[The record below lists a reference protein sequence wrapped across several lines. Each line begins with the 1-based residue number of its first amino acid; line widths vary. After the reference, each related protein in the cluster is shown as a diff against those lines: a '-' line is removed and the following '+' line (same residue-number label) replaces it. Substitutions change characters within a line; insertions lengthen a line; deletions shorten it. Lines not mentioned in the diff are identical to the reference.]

1 MSVLPCVD
9 AAAELREIKMAIYYI
24 NMQLFFIINK
34 KRGKIVFVFKC
45 NSKGSGGWVNSIY
58 QAYKKPTNSKFE
70 VNVHSSC
77 LFVFKKIKI

>member
-34 KRGKIVFVFKC
+34 KREQIVFVFKC
-45 NSKGSGGWVNSIY
+45 NSKGTGVWVNSIY
-58 QAYKKPTNSKFE
+58 QAYKKTYKCQ
-70 VNVHSSC
+70 V
-77 LFVFKKIKI
+77 